1 MYALT
6 QTAGWLAI
14 KNKVGGLIPEPQNY
28 DGYCR
33 IIYKKH
39 LYPLQLHK
47 TSFMCS
53 DIEMCCCSNFKAKN
67 KPLIL
72 LPIYVS
78 QQSKIGSYNNT
89 I

>member
-47 TSFMCS
+47 TS
-53 DIEMCCCSNFKAKN
+53 
-67 KPLIL
+67 
-72 LPIYVS
+72 
-78 QQSKIGSYNNT
+78 
-89 I
+89 